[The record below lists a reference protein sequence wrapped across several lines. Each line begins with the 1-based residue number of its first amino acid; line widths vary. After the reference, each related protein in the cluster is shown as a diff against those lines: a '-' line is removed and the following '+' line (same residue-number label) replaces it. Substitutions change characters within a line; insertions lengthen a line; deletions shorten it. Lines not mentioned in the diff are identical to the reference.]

1 MTRSRRLVLVATT
14 ATILVLASPAA
25 AGAHGIGGRGDLPV
39 PFSAFVIGAGV
50 AIVVSFVMLTLR
62 WHEPRLQTLDRRATY
77 HGSGRWRTVARVVG
91 VAALAAVIIDGLV
104 GEGGGGVQTVA
115 PVLVW
120 VYFWLVVPFVSA
132 VAGDV
137 WRWLNPF
144 RTVVDLANRDVE
156 ERPDLSARVG
166 VWPAVVLFVAFT
178 WLELVSRDSADPR
191 TLALAAIVYVLIL
204 IGATRILGVESGL
217 RSFDA
222 FSLYNSLF
230 SRISTI
236 DLDPEPSSVGT
247 AATGT
252 APVTIAR
259 RGWLRALPQ
268 TPLHVGLTGFV
279 VAMIGTVTFDGL
291 SESELWSDVVSSELR
306 RSAWFETLALVGT
319 VVVVGAAYWLAARG
333 AAALAGSDRS
343 GWDVAQSFAHTL
355 VPIGLAYAV
364 AHYFTLVLFEG
375 QLLLI
380 ALDDPFGLGW
390 SLLGTGERSVNFFL
404 EPIAIWYVQV
414 GVIVAGHIAGV
425 VLAHDRAIA
434 EFGGTRAARTQY
446 AMLVLMVVLTSLGLF
461 LLSGG

>member
-1 MTRSRRLVLVATT
+1 MTRTRR
-14 ATILVLASPAA
+14 ILVIATLTAAVVLTWPAA
-25 AGAHGIGGRGDLPV
+25 ALAHGIGGRGDLPV
-39 PFSAFVIGAGV
+39 PFTAFVIGAGV
-50 AIVVSFVMLTLR
+50 AIVISFVVLTLR
-62 WHEPRLQTLDRRATY
+62 WHEPRLQTLDTTVVRR
-77 HGSGRWRTVARVVG
+77 GRGLWRMVAKVTGLLALGLVV
-91 VAALAAVIIDGLV
+91 LDGLI
-104 GEGGGGVQTVA
+104 GDGGGGVETIA

-132 VAGDV
+132 LAGDV

-144 RTVVDLANRDVE
+144 RAIVEFVNRDADE
-156 ERPDLSARVG
+156 QPDLSARVG

-178 WLELVSRDSADPR
+178 WLELVSRNSAEPR
-191 TLALAAIVYVLIL
+191 TLALAAIIYTLVLV
-204 IGATRILGVESGL
+204 GATRILGVESGL

-230 SRISTI
+230 SRIAPI
-236 DLDPEPSSVGT
+236 DLDPEPASVG
-247 AATGT
+247 AAVATTGT
-252 APVTIAR
+252 ATVGR

-268 TPLHVGLTGFV
+268 TPLHAGLTAFV
-279 VAMIGTVTFDGL
+279 VAMIGTVTYDGL
-291 SESELWSDVVSSELR
+291 SASEFWSDLVSSGLR
-306 RSAWFETLALVGT
+306 RDAGFQTLALVGT
-319 VVVVGAAYWLAARG
+319 VIFVGAAYVIAAKG
-333 AAALAGSDRS
+333 AAVLADSDRS
-343 GWDVAQSFAHTL
+343 GWNIAQSFAHTL

-380 ALDDPFGLGW
+380 ALNDPFGLGW
-390 SLLGTGERSVNFFL
+390 SLLGTGDRVIVFFL

-434 EFGGTRAARTQY
+434 EFGGRQAARTQY
-446 AMLVLMVVLTSLGLF
+446 AMLVLMVLLTSLGLF